1 MLTALRTEV
10 ASLLEAAEIR
20 AVEYVGETITPPC
33 AVVVPGQPYLVWP
46 TRSNGV
52 PFGQVQVNVD
62 VLLLVTESTAAK
74 SAAERID
81 QLVEDAL
88 GALDE
93 LDVVSATRPG
103 VVTLRGAKFVGA
115 SLTIQQITEEP

>member
-1 MLTALRTEV
+1 MLTALRTAV
-10 ASLLEAAEIR
+10 AADLAAAEIK
-20 AVEYVGETITPPC
+20 AVEYIGETITPPC

-46 TRSNGV
+46 TRANGI
-52 PFGQVQVNVD
+52 PFGRVQVNVD
-62 VLLLVTESTAAK
+62 VLLLVAPEAAQTAA
-74 SAAERID
+74 SRID
-81 QLVEDAL
+81 RLIEDAL

-93 LDVVSATRPG
+93 HDVVSAARPG